1 MEFEPVYA
9 GSSPGR
15 GKEFS
20 TDVRTLGTRKI
31 VEAICW
37 FEALPAL
44 PVNSPECN
52 LFGQR
57 SQKISCSDSGV
68 IRAEVLTSVECF
80 RSTSPNSCSPPGRR
94 RNSGGPSGGRTS
106 LPPKWNT
113 LRSRNVPF
121 QDGCPYYS
129 ARNRAMGD
137 ATAVTTFHYFE
148 YGVLN
153 GIKKMEKKA
162 EWHPPSS
169 PELEWKKIDV
179 LIIDEAHN
187 LPDSLVDFFTVKASS
202 KWPRFDFSNFM
213 TSIDRA
219 KDAHP
224 KSGYGNAN
232 QS

>member
-1 MEFEPVYA
+1 
-9 GSSPGR
+9 
-15 GKEFS
+15 
-20 TDVRTLGTRKI
+20 
-31 VEAICW
+31 
-37 FEALPAL
+37 
-44 PVNSPECN
+44 
-52 LFGQR
+52 
-57 SQKISCSDSGV
+57 
-68 IRAEVLTSVECF
+68 
-80 RSTSPNSCSPPGRR
+80 
-94 RNSGGPSGGRTS
+94 
-106 LPPKWNT
+106 
-113 LRSRNVPF
+113 
-121 QDGCPYYS
+121 
-129 ARNRAMGD
+129 MGD

-224 KSGYGNAN
+224 DDVSASTFMYSRNGFDAYYKQEEKRVALLDEVMR
-232 QS
+232 